1 MGCDLCLRKTLL
13 RLQISIHAP
22 RMGCDASALA
32 KVSRYSYF
40 NPRTPYGVRPCDYY
54 GRERDRAISIHAPR
68 MGCDTSHYQRRQR
81 WRAISIHAPRMG
93 CDKRYFTQPNAQLY
107 FNPRTPYGVRPESVY
122 QGWTSDKFQST
133 HPVWGATI
141 NIDHQLAIFRIS
153 IHAPRMGCDCG
164 FIQKN
169 KRFSDIRSIF
179 SFTSAE
185 NRIFDAKAAV
195 QAAYSAHAR
204 QTTRPINRIFG
215 AKPFKKRDI
224 RPNFGAN
231 PSAIL

>member
-1 MGCDLCLRKTLL
+1 
-13 RLQISIHAP
+13 
-22 RMGCDASALA
+22 MGCDACSMIRRACF
-32 KVSRYSYF
+32 YNF
-40 NPRTPYGVRPCDYY
+40 NPRTPYGVRQ
-54 GRERDRAISIHAPR
+54 IVLV
-68 MGCDTSHYQRRQR
+68 Q
-81 WRAISIHAPRMG
+81 
-93 CDKRYFTQPNAQLY
+93 
-107 FNPRTPYGVRPESVY
+107 GVP
-122 QGWTSDKFQST
+122 QFAFQST
-133 HPVWGATI
+133 HPVWGATPPHKKNVSAKPFQSTHPVWGATRGRALRRPRRSHFNPRTPYGVRRCVWGWLRAPRVFQSTHPVWGATVVGCYVQKWLI
-141 NIDHQLAIFRIS
+141 IS

>member
-1 MGCDLCLRKTLL
+1 MMT
-13 RLQISIHAP
+13 
-22 RMGCDASALA
+22 
-32 KVSRYSYF
+32 F
-40 NPRTPYGVRPCDYY
+40 
-54 GRERDRAISIHAPR
+54 
-68 MGCDTSHYQRRQR
+68 
-81 WRAISIHAPRMG
+81 
-93 CDKRYFTQPNAQLY
+93 
-107 FNPRTPYGVRPESVY
+107 
-122 QGWTSDKFQST
+122 
-133 HPVWGATI
+133 
-141 NIDHQLAIFRIS
+141 IFRFTTGIS